1 MQLADLQSDVAVA
14 VIEGS
19 LPASSSLLSGGDH
32 PMRRLAIHSRHY
44 AASLVRSLVE
54 RFAATVWLTGS
65 EFVRAAAT
73 AFVREHPPTRP
84 CIAEYGDGFPA
95 YLASCAGT
103 RLPYLEQF
111 ATVDWHLGR
120 LAIAV
125 DAPPRPTLA
134 DCDPARLADACLTL
148 QPGTAYVALDW
159 SLDELARFYLAGEA
173 PNQYELRHEPVWLEL
188 RGCRG
193 ELWLNR
199 LPKGDYVFR
208 QAVADGATLRHAAEC
223 AVRADEDFEPG
234 AGMLA
239 MLHECLVTGVAAPK
253 AASHD
258 ARNA

>member
-1 MQLADLQSDVAVA
+1 MQLADLQSDVAAA
-14 VIEGS
+14 VIEGTV
-19 LPASSSLLSGGDH
+19 PASSSLLTGGDN
-32 PMRRLAIHSRHY
+32 PTRRFAIHSRHY
-44 AASLVRSLVE
+44 TTSLARSLVE

-65 EFVRAAAT
+65 EFVTEAAAG
-73 AFVREHPPTRP
+73 FVREHPPSRP

-95 YLASCAGT
+95 YLASFAGT
-103 RLPYLEQF
+103 RLPYLGQF

-125 DAPPRPTLA
+125 DAAPLLTLS
-134 DCDPARLADACLTL
+134 DGDPARLDDTRLTL

-159 SLDELARFYLAGEA
+159 SLDELIRFYLAGDA

-208 QAVADGATLRHAAEC
+208 QAVADGATLGHAVEF

-234 AGMLA
+234 AGLLA
-239 MLHECLVTGVAAPK
+239 MLHECLVTEVAHAEG
-253 AASHD
+253 SES
-258 ARNA
+258 